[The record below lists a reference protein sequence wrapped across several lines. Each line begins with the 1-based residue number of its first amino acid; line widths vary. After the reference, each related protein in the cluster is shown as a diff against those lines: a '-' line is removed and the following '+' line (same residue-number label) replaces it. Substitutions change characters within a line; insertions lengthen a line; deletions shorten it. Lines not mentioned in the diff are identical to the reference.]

1 MGLDPP
7 YGRDDWV
14 GVTADPLPLAAAAA
28 FVDRPDCGGTVVFTG
43 TVRDHSEGR
52 PGVTALEY
60 EAYDEQ
66 VTPRLAEIAAAARAR
81 WPALG
86 RLVLVHRTG
95 RLAVG
100 EASVVIAVA
109 APHRHA
115 AFEACEYMIVRLKE
129 IVPIW
134 KKEHYADGASW
145 VGSEAEYQR
154 EQASL
159 GDVGTAGR

>member
-100 EASVVIAVA
+100 EAAVVVA
-109 APHRHA
+109 ASAPHRAEAFDA
-115 AFEACEYMIVRLKE
+115 ARFCIDTLKAT
-129 IVPIW
+129 VPIW
-134 KKEHYADGASW
+134 KREAWAGGEDWSACAQPVGEVPAS
-145 VGSEAEYQR
+145 
-154 EQASL
+154 
-159 GDVGTAGR
+159 